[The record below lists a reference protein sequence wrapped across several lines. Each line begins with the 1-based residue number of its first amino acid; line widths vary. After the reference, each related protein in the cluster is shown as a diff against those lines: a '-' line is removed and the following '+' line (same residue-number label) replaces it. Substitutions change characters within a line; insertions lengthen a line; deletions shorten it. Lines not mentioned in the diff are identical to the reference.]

1 MQSIIW
7 KFPVCLSF
15 HSVIAETVGHREVII
30 VMSYQLSLFLFLL
43 VSFTLCLDYDNLLF
57 DDVSGD
63 LVKPT
68 NWSQAKFDLV
78 KKLRLKVGT
87 F

>member
-1 MQSIIW
+1 
-7 KFPVCLSF
+7 
-15 HSVIAETVGHREVII
+15 
-30 VMSYQLSLFLFLL
+30 MSYQLSLFLFLL

-78 KKLRLKVGT
+78 KKLRLKVGGT